1 MDTTHMEY
9 TAEDLIA
16 HKLQRAG
23 LLIAKPKFDREGT
36 DLIALMEVKDGA
48 KFCRIQCKG
57 RSLINSKSSSVK
69 IPKKYTT
76 DSFIVFLYID
86 DGDVNSTHLF
96 TFFVE
101 DIKTWKLK
109 KEDEY
114 ILNFTKAN
122 FQTILKDKIY
132 SSDTIDKIKFR
143 ISRANI
149 KAEVNI
155 ILPFFQMQAYAYT
168 SKSKNII
175 YEDAN
180 KEVRIEKNQLGR
192 FDTIIKDK
200 HSDVESIGTQC
211 PGKPEEYN
219 YDPTTDTWNAN

>member
-1 MDTTHMEY
+1 MEY

-76 DSFIVFLYID
+76 DSFVVFLYID
-86 DGDVNSTHLF
+86 DGDVNNTHLF

-101 DIKTWKLK
+101 DIKTWELK

-114 ILNFTKAN
+114 ILNFTKVN
-122 FQTILKDKIY
+122 FQTILENNIF
-132 SSDTIDKIKFR
+132 SSGTADKIKL
-143 ISRANI
+143 IIGRANI
-149 KAEVNI
+149 KAELNL
-155 ILPFFQMQAYAYT
+155 ILPSLQMQAHAYT
-168 SKSKNII
+168 SKNKNII

-180 KEVRIEKNQLGR
+180 KEVRTEKNKFGR
-192 FDTIIKDK
+192 FDIIIKDK
-200 HSDVESIGTQC
+200 HFDVESIGAQC
-211 PGKPEEYN
+211 PGNPEEYN
-219 YDPTTDTWNAN
+219 YDPTTDTWSANSRKL